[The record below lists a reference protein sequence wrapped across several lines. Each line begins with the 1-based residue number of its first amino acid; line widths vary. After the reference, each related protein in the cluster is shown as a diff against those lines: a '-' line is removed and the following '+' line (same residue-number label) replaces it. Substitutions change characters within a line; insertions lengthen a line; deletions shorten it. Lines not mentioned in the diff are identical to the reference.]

1 MLDPTIDDKESDKM
15 ALHVIAS
22 LFLKPEHA
30 AAAEAELRSMVAK
43 TRTEPGNRR
52 YDLFREQDG
61 SPNLHLYEIYD
72 DQAAFDAHLAS
83 PYFGE
88 FRAKSADWFDA
99 CQPCMLFESL
109 ASRVM
114 RLSWTC

>member
-1 MLDPTIDDKESDKM
+1 M

-72 DQAAFDAHLAS
+72 EGRLRRAPREPH
-83 PYFGE
+83 FGE
-88 FRAKSADWFDA
+88 FRAKSADWFTA
-99 CQPCMLFESL
+99 PP
-109 ASRVM
+109 VIKV
-114 RLSWTC
+114 LSGIDVAE

>member
-1 MLDPTIDDKESDKM
+1 M

-22 LFLKPEHA
+22 LYLKPEHA
-30 AAAEAELRSMVAK
+30 EAAEAELRSMVAK

-88 FRAKSADWFDA
+88 FRVKSADWFA
-99 CQPCMLFESL
+99 APPVI
-109 ASRVM
+109 RV
-114 RLSWTC
+114 LSGIDVAE